1 MGLDAVKEVDEIRAT
16 LEPLGTAVR
25 AAGEKKYLKSDL
37 EFLGVTVPA
46 VRRLA
51 KAWLRERPGLRHAG
65 VVALVEELW
74 GRGVN
79 ELRRFAIELL
89 TLRVDLL
96 RVSDVKLL
104 ERLLRD
110 SHTWAYV
117 DAIAVHIAGDLVARH
132 PSLADTLDRWARDGD
147 FWIRRSAL
155 LALLL
160 PLRDGAGDWD
170 RFAGYA
176 DRMLEEKEFFVRKA
190 IGWVL
195 RETSKKR
202 PGLVVGFVAEH
213 VDRISGVSLREAVR
227 HLEPAERDRLMAA
240 YRAL

>member
-1 MGLDAVKEVDEIRAT
+1 MHAGEEADLVQAILA
-16 LEPLGTAVR
+16 PLGTAAR

-46 VRRLA
+46 VRKAA
-51 KAWLRERPGLRHAG
+51 KTWLRERPGLKREELRS
-65 VVALVEELW
+65 LVEELW

-89 TLRVDLL
+89 TLRSNLL
-96 RVSDVKLL
+96 RASDMKLL
-104 ERLLRD
+104 ERLLRN

-117 DAIAVHIAGDLVARH
+117 DAIAVHVAGGLVSRYR
-132 PSLADTLDRWARDGD
+132 SLDTTLDRWARDDD
-147 FWIRRSAL
+147 FWIRRSAM

-160 PLRDGAGDWD
+160 PLRDGEGDWE

-176 DRMLEEKEFFVRKA
+176 DGMLEEKEFFIRKA

-202 PGLVVGFVAEH
+202 PRLVVGFVEGRVA
-213 VDRISGVSLREAVR
+213 RISGVTIREAVR
-227 HLEPAERDRLMAA
+227 HLDAADRDRIMVA
-240 YRAL
+240 YRSR

>member
-1 MGLDAVKEVDEIRAT
+1 MCAAAESEAIQAALA
-16 LEPLGTAVR
+16 PLGTPER

-46 VRRLA
+46 VRKVA
-51 KAWLRERPGLRHAG
+51 KAWLGERPGLKRAELG
-65 VVALVEELW
+65 SLAEELW

-96 RVSDVKLL
+96 RAPDVKRL

-117 DAIAVHIAGDLVARH
+117 DALAVHVVGSLVERY
-132 PSLADTLDRWARDGD
+132 PGLVRTLDRWARDGD
-147 FWIRRSAL
+147 FWIRRAAM
-155 LALLL
+155 LALLQ

-176 DRMLEEKEFFVRKA
+176 EGMLEEKN
-190 IGWVL
+190 
-195 RETSKKR
+195 S
-202 PGLVVGFVAEH
+202 
-213 VDRISGVSLREAVR
+213 
-227 HLEPAERDRLMAA
+227 
-240 YRAL
+240 

>member
-1 MGLDAVKEVDEIRAT
+1 MTRTAREVDAIRAS
-16 LEPLGTAVR
+16 LEPQGTAER

-37 EFLGVTVPA
+37 EFLGVGVPA
-46 VRRLA
+46 IRRTA
-51 KAWLRERPGLRHAG
+51 KAWLRERPGLRRAELQIL
-65 VVALVEELW
+65 AEELW
-74 GRGVN
+74 GRRVN

-96 RVSDVKLL
+96 RAGDMKLL

-117 DAIAVHIAGDLVARH
+117 DAIAVHVAGALVERY
-132 PSLADTLDRWARDGD
+132 PGLGRTLDRWARDGD

-160 PLRDGAGDWD
+160 GLRAGAGDWD
-170 RFAGYA
+170 RLAGYA
-176 DRMLEEKEFFVRKA
+176 DRMLEEKEFFIRKA

-202 PGLVVGFVAEH
+202 PGLVVEFVGQRL
-213 VDRISGVSLREAVR
+213 DRISGVALREAVCR
-227 HLEPAERDRLMAA
+227 LERADRERLLAA
-240 YRAL
+240 YQGR